1 VPTDARPELHPLEP
15 DDLEGF
21 LEAFDLTFGL
31 TPTEAA
37 LTRLRRVVDPSR
49 FLAARVGGTTVG
61 TAGAY
66 AFELAL
72 PGAEPAPCAGVTLV
86 SVRADHRRRGL
97 LRRMMARLLD
107 DAADRGEAFAA
118 LWASEDAIYGR
129 FGYGAAAPTTRFDV
143 LRAQARFR
151 IDGPVDEVELI
162 DADEAAARFPAIYD
176 AARRHR
182 PLLLGR
188 SPSWWRRDLDDP
200 PERREGA
207 GEKRYAVLGERGYAI
222 HRLRPSWGEAGPEG
236 TVELQ
241 DLVALDPAARAALWR
256 FVIDTDLSSHTVAP
270 RRPVDDP
277 LPAMLADPAAA
288 RPRDGGALYLRLV
301 DVRAALTA
309 RRYLVDDT
317 LVVELHD
324 AFRPANTGRWRLGSA
339 DGEATCEPTDA
350 PADLELDAEALAT
363 VAFGGVRVTTL
374 AAAGRL
380 AVRTP
385 GAAGRADRLF
395 ATELA
400 PWHGFMF

>member
-1 VPTDARPELHPLEP
+1 VPTDARPALHPLEP
-15 DDLEGF
+15 DGLEAF
-21 LEAFDLTFGL
+21 IAAFDLTFGL
-31 TPTEAA
+31 TPSDAA
-37 LTRLRRVVDPSR
+37 TTRLGRVVDPSR
-49 FLAARVGGTTVG
+49 FLTARVGETIVG

-86 SVRADHRRRGL
+86 SVRPDHRRRGL

-107 DAADRGEAFAA
+107 DAGERGEPFAA

-129 FGYGAAAPTTRFDV
+129 FGYGPAAPTTRFDV
-143 LRAQARFR
+143 LRSQARFR
-151 IDGPVDEVELI
+151 SDGPVDEVELL
-162 DADEAAARFPAIYD
+162 DADEAAARFPTIYD
-176 AARRHR
+176 AARQRR
-182 PLLLGR
+182 PLLLSR
-188 SPSWWRRDLDDP
+188 SSSWWQRDLDDP
-200 PERREGA
+200 PERRDGA
-207 GEKRYAVLGERGYAI
+207 GEKRFAVLGERGYAI

-256 FVIDTDLSSHTVAP
+256 FVIDTDLSSHTVAH

-277 LPAMLADPAAA
+277 LPAMLEDPAAA
-288 RPRDGGALYLRLV
+288 RPREGGALYLRLV
-301 DVRAALTA
+301 DVPAALTA

-317 LVVELHD
+317 LVLELHD
-324 AFRPANTGRWRLGSA
+324 PFRPTNAGRWRLHS
-339 DGEATCEPTDA
+339 DGGQATCEATGA
-350 PADLELDAEALAT
+350 AADLELDAEALA
-363 VAFGGVRVTTL
+363 AICLGGVRATTL
-374 AAAGRL
+374 AGAGRL
-380 AVRTP
+380 TVRTS

>member
-1 VPTDARPELHPLEP
+1 
-15 DDLEGF
+15 
-21 LEAFDLTFGL
+21 
-31 TPTEAA
+31 
-37 LTRLRRVVDPSR
+37 
-49 FLAARVGGTTVG
+49 VGDSIVG

-86 SVRADHRRRGL
+86 SVRPDHRRRGL

-107 DAADRGEAFAA
+107 DADERGEPFAA

-129 FGYGAAAPTTRFDV
+129 FGYGTAAPTTRFDV
-143 LRAQARFR
+143 LRRQARFR
-151 IDGPVDEVELI
+151 VDGPVDEVELI
-162 DADEAAARFPAIYD
+162 DGDEAADRFPAIYD

-182 PLLLGR
+182 PLLFGR
-188 SPSWWRRDLDDP
+188 SPSWWQRDLDDP
-200 PERREGA
+200 AERREGA
-207 GEKRYAVLGERGYAI
+207 GEKRFAVLGDRGYAI

-236 TVELQ
+236 TVEVQ

-256 FVIDTDLSSHTVAP
+256 FVIDTDLSSHTVAS

-277 LPAMLADPAAA
+277 LPAMLEDPAAA
-288 RPRDGGALYLRLV
+288 RPREGGSLYLRLV
-301 DVRAALTA
+301 DVPAALSA
-309 RRYLVDDT
+309 RRYHVEDT
-317 LVVELHD
+317 LVLELHD
-324 AFRPANTGRWRLGSA
+324 PFRPANAGRWRLQSDA
-339 DGEATCEPTDA
+339 GEATCERTEA
-350 PADLELDAEALAT
+350 AADLELDAEALA
-363 VAFGGVRVTTL
+363 AICLGGVRTTTL
-374 AAAGRL
+374 AAAGRI